1 MKKLPI
7 FAACVLS
14 LSSLAS
20 SVQASDIN
28 YDYAEVGY
36 ALIND
41 FDASGGV
48 VLSGSYDVFDNIN
61 VIGSLFISTSTD
73 STAFDDIDI
82 TTYSLGF
89 GYHTASSDTLDFFVE
104 ARLLNTDTTATTKGI
119 KVNQDDTGSM
129 MSFGVRTQ
137 LNDKVELLGRIDRR
151 NTDALSETVFTFGGH
166 YERNKNLSFGLE
178 FNTGADNGS
187 EILTASMRRN
197 F

>member
-7 FAACVLS
+7 FAACAFS
-14 LSSLAS
+14 LSGFVSN
-20 SVQASDIN
+20 VQASDIN
-28 YDYAEVGY
+28 YDYVEVGY
-36 ALIND
+36 TLIND

-48 VLSGSYDVFDNIN
+48 SVSGSYDIFDNIN
-61 VIGSLFISTSTD
+61 VIGSLFVSTSTD

-89 GYHTASSDTLDFFVE
+89 GYHSSSSDTLDFFAE

-119 KVNQDDTGSM
+119 KVNQDDTGSV
-129 MSFGVRTQ
+129 MSLGIRSQ

-151 NTDALSETVFTFGGH
+151 NTDALSETVFTFGGR
-166 YERNKNLSFGLE
+166 YERNNKLSFGLE

-187 EILTASMRRN
+187 ETLTASIRRN